1 MRPPFPRLV
10 EGEAKDEGRIG
21 AATLVAANGRLYGV
35 RYRPED
41 RMGGPC
47 NAVGGKWPFGRR
59 PRPVPRGALSASLR
73 IAMSPNFSVAVPTA
87 AIAGSDERFPVR
99 RIFCVGKNY
108 ADHARE
114 MGGDPTREP
123 PFFFSKPADA
133 IVSGTADL
141 AMPPRT
147 ANLHHEIELVVAL
160 AKGGANI
167 AAADAADCIFGYAV
181 GNDLTRR
188 DLQAD
193 AKAGG
198 RPWDMAKGFDHSA
211 ALSPIRPAAE
221 IGHPASARIWLSVNG
236 AARQDGDIADMIWP
250 VADIIAELSTYVELK
265 PGDLIYTGTP
275 AGVGPIVAGDVVAG
289 GIDGVGTIA
298 NRFT

>member
-1 MRPPFPRLV
+1 MSEIFT
-10 EGEAKDEGRIG
+10 I
-21 AATLVAANGRLYGV
+21 AA
-35 RYRPED
+35 P
-41 RMGGPC
+41 
-47 NAVGGKWPFGRR
+47 
-59 PRPVPRGALSASLR
+59 SAE
-73 IAMSPNFSVAVPTA
+73 
-87 AIAGSDERFPVR
+87 IAGRAARFPVR

-133 IVSGTADL
+133 LVPGDADI

-167 AAADAADCIFGYAV
+167 ASDAAADCIFGYAV

-198 RPWDMAKGFDHSA
+198 RPWDMAKGFDRSA
-211 ALSPIRPAAE
+211 ILSPIRPAAE
-221 IGHPASARIWLSVNG
+221 IGHPSSARIWLSVG
-236 AARQDGDIADMIWP
+236 GEVRQDGDIAAMIWP

-265 PGDLIYTGTP
+265 AGDLIYTGTP
-275 AGVGPIVAGDVVAG
+275 AGVGRIVAGDVVEG
-289 GIDGVGTIA
+289 GIDGIGTIA
-298 NRFT
+298 NRFL

>member
-1 MRPPFPRLV
+1 MRF
-10 EGEAKDEGRIG
+10 D
-21 AATLVAANGRLYGV
+21 
-35 RYRPED
+35 
-41 RMGGPC
+41 
-47 NAVGGKWPFGRR
+47 
-59 PRPVPRGALSASLR
+59 VPA
-73 IAMSPNFSVAVPTA
+73 PTA
-87 AIAGSDERFPVR
+87 EIVGSGERFPVR

-133 IVSGTADL
+133 LVAGTADI

-167 AAADAADCIFGYAV
+167 ASDEAADCIFGYAV

-193 AKAGG
+193 AKTGG

-211 ALSPIRPAAE
+211 VLSPIRLASE
-221 IGHPASARIWLSVNG
+221 IGHPSSARIWLSVSG
-236 AARQDGDIADMIWP
+236 ELRQYGDIVDMIWP

-275 AGVGPIVAGDVVAG
+275 AGVGRLVAGDVVEG
-289 GIDGVGTIA
+289 GIDGIGTIA
-298 NRFT
+298 NRFL